1 MMDEAHSLYSV
12 HRNFQIQAFHSARD
26 SYWSPDFVFA
36 GEVHDFWELMYV
48 AEGTVEVTQ
57 DDRIYRLTAGE
68 LILHA
73 PMKFHSIRSTE
84 SSSPHVLIIT
94 FSVQGYL
101 PVKLGEGFFVLPQQE
116 QTSCLQLLG
125 QILAFVQGTVET
137 HYAGQEC
144 ADKLSAFLISLMNN
158 HAVQEALFETHE
170 TYTYREL
177 AAIMQK
183 ELYTNITMEEIAARL
198 PVSHSHMKALFHRY
212 AGMAPKHYY
221 SRLRLTEAI
230 RLMQDGLSP
239 SETADRMNFSSP
251 NYFSYFFKKMT
262 GQPPSV
268 YMKKYD

>member
-1 MMDEAHSLYSV
+1 MTDDTHKLYSI
-12 HRNFQIQAFHSARD
+12 HRPFQIQAFHSARD
-26 SYWSPDFVFA
+26 SHWDPDFVFS

-57 DDRIYRLTAGE
+57 DARIYRLTAGE
-68 LILHA
+68 LVLHA
-73 PMKFHSIRSTE
+73 PMKFHSIRSADG
-84 SSSPHVLIIT
+84 SYPHVLITT

-101 PVKLGEGFFVLPQQE
+101 PVKLGEGVFALSDGE
-116 QTSCLQLLG
+116 QASYLQLFH
-125 QILAFVQGTVET
+125 QILTFVQGISET

-144 ADKLSAFLISLMNN
+144 GDTLSAFLISLINN
-158 HAVQEALFETHE
+158 HAVREDLFETSE
-170 TYTYREL
+170 TQVYREL

-198 PVSHSHMKALFHRY
+198 PVSISYMKVLFHRY

-230 RLMQDGLSP
+230 QLMQGGLSP

-262 GQPPSV
+262 GQPPST
-268 YMKKYD
+268 YMKKYG

>member
-1 MMDEAHSLYSV
+1 MTDDTHKLYSI
-12 HRNFQIQAFHSARD
+12 HRPFQIQAFHSARD
-26 SYWSPDFVFA
+26 SYWTPDFVFS
-36 GEVHDFWELMYV
+36 GEVHDFWELMCV
-48 AEGTVEVTQ
+48 MDGTVEVTQ
-57 DDRIYRLTAGE
+57 DNRIYRLSAGE
-68 LILHA
+68 IVLHA
-73 PMKFHSIRSTE
+73 PMKFHSIRSVE
-84 SSSPHVLIIT
+84 GSSPHVLITT

-101 PVKLGEGFFVLPQQE
+101 PVRLGEGFFVLSEAE
-116 QTSCLQLLG
+116 QASYGQLFC
-125 QILAFVQGTVET
+125 QIFAFVQGTSEA

-144 ADKLSAFLISLMNN
+144 GDTLSAFLISLINH
-158 HAVQEALFETHE
+158 HAVREELFETPD
-170 TYTYREL
+170 TVVYRNL
-177 AAIMQK
+177 AAIMNS

-198 PVSHSHMKALFHRY
+198 PISISYMKVLFHRY

-230 RLMQDGLSP
+230 RLMQSGLSA